1 MLVINMLYQSPHL
14 IQHSTSLW
22 EPKFPG
28 RKKKKKKWGFV
39 YPLLKSYNNF
49 LGNIWHLERTPSL
62 ITKNAKL
69 NKNNKTCHI
78 GSYFLTMILSDG

>member
-1 MLVINMLYQSPHL
+1 MLVINMLYQAPHL

-28 RKKKKKKWGFV
+28 RKKKKKMGFV

-49 LGNIWHLERTPSL
+49 FRKYMAFGKDSIPD
-62 ITKNAKL
+62 
-69 NKNNKTCHI
+69 
-78 GSYFLTMILSDG
+78 Y